1 VLRPSLLSHSFCMPQ
16 TGEAWADMEES
27 DEERDTTCYTDAPY
41 DAQAPHHNEGDT
53 PRLQARSQ
61 LAERE

>member
-1 VLRPSLLSHSFCMPQ
+1 MPQ